1 MPRYAA
7 SRCSHPRTASAR
19 EAADRWPPRRPRG
32 NEHIQRKKN
41 TNDADDVAPRR
52 RRAVVHTPGRAIARG
67 DGRSCRARVR
77 AGERPRGRRR
87 RQKTRGTDG
96 RTRRSVTSISISDAY
111 GGRPPI
117 VMRRRR
123 GFPFR
128 SVPFRSVPFPDSFL
142 SRPSLTPID
151 AAR

>member
-1 MPRYAA
+1 
-7 SRCSHPRTASAR
+7 
-19 EAADRWPPRRPRG
+19 
-32 NEHIQRKKN
+32 
-41 TNDADDVAPRR
+41 
-52 RRAVVHTPGRAIARG
+52 
-67 DGRSCRARVR
+67 
-77 AGERPRGRRR
+77 
-87 RQKTRGTDG
+87 
-96 RTRRSVTSISISDAY
+96 
-111 GGRPPI
+111 